1 MQILGMILFMTLVNS
16 QCGHTQHSAI
26 LCNYP
31 QLALQQMSVTLKI
44 CIYLRF
50 SFNYKTFLYKCF
62 IILETKS
69 TKPLKSDYLSV
80 KFFYA
85 ANSLKTDLFC
95 VDVLKCLCCF
105 CCVAVA
111 MFGG

>member
-1 MQILGMILFMTLVNS
+1 MYCNMLISLERIVENAFIWKQKAHF
-16 QCGHTQHSAI
+16 TQSAI
-26 LCNYP
+26 LCKYP
-31 QLALQQMSVTLKI
+31 QLALQQMSVTLKTYY
-44 CIYLRF
+44 IYLRF

-85 ANSLKTDLFC
+85 ANILKTDLFC
-95 VDVLKCLCCF
+95 VDVIKC
-105 CCVAVA
+105 
-111 MFGG
+111 